1 LVVCAVFKSCTALR
15 PYIAHLDDIYKD
27 FNNYKFRVP
36 VSGAIILN
44 DTYERVICYFFL
56 PILVHFYSLYN
67 RYLLYSLYHVSAN

>member
-36 VSGAIILN
+36 VSGAIIL
-44 DTYERVICYFFL
+44 DDAYERVIYYFFL
-56 PILVHFYSLYN
+56 PILVHF
-67 RYLLYSLYHVSAN
+67 